1 MTAPERTAPAF
12 FALEL
17 SLAFDIGQGAGLSGA
32 TGVRPFLPPL
42 LTGALASADVGV
54 DFSGT
59 SFDWVESPGF
69 LIVVLALTVVAYFA
83 DRANAGDA
91 QANGRSPMQA
101 ALAVVAMVLGAV
113 MFGASLAEGGNTT
126 WPGII
131 AGMACALLGFFAVA
145 MLFQRARA
153 RLEGGAAALL
163 NLYSDGLSLVIAA
176 LTILFPPLGYLALV
190 GFVVL
195 ILRARRAG
203 SEKYE
208 GLRILRG

>member
-1 MTAPERTAPAF
+1 MAAPERTAPAF

-42 LTGALASADVGV
+42 LTGALASGDIGV
-54 DFSGT
+54 NFDGT
-59 SFDWVESPGF
+59 SFDWVESPAF
-69 LIVVLALTVVAYFA
+69 LAVVFALTVVAYFA
-83 DRANAGDA
+83 DRATAPDE
-91 QANGRSPMQA
+91 QAVGRTPMQA
-101 ALAVVAMVLGAV
+101 ALAVVAMALGAV
-113 MFGASLAEGGNTT
+113 LFGASLAEGGETS

-131 AGMACALLGFFAVA
+131 AGMVCALLGFFAVA
-145 MLFQRARA
+145 MLLQRART
-153 RLEGGAAALL
+153 RLQGGAAALL
-163 NLYSDGLSLVIAA
+163 NLYGDGLSLVIAG

-190 GFVVL
+190 GFVAL

>member
-1 MTAPERTAPAF
+1 MAAPERTAPAS

-59 SFDWVESPGF
+59 SFDWVESPTF
-69 LIVVLALTVVAYFA
+69 LVVVFALTVVAYFA
-83 DRANAGDA
+83 DRANAADDRA
-91 QANGRSPMQA
+91 SGRSPMQA
-101 ALAVVAMVLGAV
+101 ALAVVAMCLGAV
-113 MFGASLAEGGNTT
+113 MFGASLDEGGNTA
-126 WPGII
+126 WPGVI
-131 AGMACALLGFFAVA
+131 AGMVCALLGFFAVA
-145 MLFQRARA
+145 MLLQRARA

-163 NLYSDGLSLVIAA
+163 NLYGDGLSLVIAG
-176 LTILFPPLGYLALV
+176 LTILFPPLGYVAIV
-190 GFVVL
+190 GFIVL
-195 ILRARRAG
+195 ILRARG
-203 SEKYE
+203 SGSDKYE